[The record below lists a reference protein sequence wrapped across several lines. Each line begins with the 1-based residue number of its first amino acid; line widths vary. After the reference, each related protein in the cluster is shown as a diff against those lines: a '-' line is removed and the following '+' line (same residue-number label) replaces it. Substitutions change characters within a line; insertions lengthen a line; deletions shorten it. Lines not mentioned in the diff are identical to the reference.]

1 MAQTERSGAVAR
13 LADAWDQSV
22 EEHARR
28 LQQIHVR
35 GELHPGVLA
44 VEIAYLEAH
53 VAVEAARR
61 KRRLTFWLVAA
72 TWALA
77 IVTGALAIW
86 G

>member
-1 MAQTERSGAVAR
+1 MAR

-28 LQQIHVR
+28 LQQIHMR
-35 GELHPGVLA
+35 GGLDPGILA
-44 VEIAYLEAH
+44 VEVAYLEAH

-61 KRRLTFWLVAA
+61 DRRLTFWLVAA